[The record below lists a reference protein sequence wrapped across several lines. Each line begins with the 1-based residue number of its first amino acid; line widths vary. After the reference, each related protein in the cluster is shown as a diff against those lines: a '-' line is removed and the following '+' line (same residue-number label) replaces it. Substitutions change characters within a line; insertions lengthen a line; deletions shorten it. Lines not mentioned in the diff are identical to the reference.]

1 MTAFRLISLPL
12 HGAAELLLG
21 LVVMAAPFVLGFS
34 AAATVTA
41 FVIGAVVVGLGL
53 AAATAD
59 LGGIDV
65 SAHTAYDLGIVLGLV
80 GAAVV
85 MAAASDARAAVF
97 LAAVAAAQLALHS
110 TTRYSAR

>member
-12 HGAAELLLG
+12 HGAAELMLG
-21 LVVMAAPFVLGFS
+21 LVVMVAPFVLGFS
-34 AAATVTA
+34 VAGTIAGVT
-41 FVIGAVVVGLGL
+41 IGAIAVGLGL

-65 SAHTAYDLGIVLGLV
+65 TAHTAYDLGIVLGFL

-85 MAAASDARAAVF
+85 MAAASDAAAALV
-97 LAAVAAAQLALHS
+97 LAAAGAVQLALHS